1 MDDSQLDLFELHFV
15 LPVALAEQLIPE
27 MQTSLYNGHHIPPVS
42 PSVRQ
47 YVFSTIFVGLHF
59 ICVNGFKL

>member
-27 MQTSLYNGHHIPPVS
+27 MQTSLYNGHHIPPVRFFHHIRW
-42 PSVRQ
+42 PT
-47 YVFSTIFVGLHF
+47 FNL
-59 ICVNGFKL
+59 C